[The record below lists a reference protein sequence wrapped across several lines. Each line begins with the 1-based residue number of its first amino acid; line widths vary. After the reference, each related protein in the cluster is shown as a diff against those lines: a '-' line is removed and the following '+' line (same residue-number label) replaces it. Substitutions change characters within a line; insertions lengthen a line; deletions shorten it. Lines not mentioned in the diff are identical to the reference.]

1 MDLSQLDLSQFN
13 FPFDRTLVA
22 KYPVQ
27 PRDHARLLVLTRSA
41 GEITDRRIND
51 LPDILRPGD
60 LLVVNNTKV
69 IPARLWAKKVPSGGR
84 VELLFVKEVG
94 EDHAEVLIQGRVGVG
109 QVVECE
115 GSARAQVVEKAP
127 GRTVI
132 HWLGP
137 GALRTWLL
145 AHGEIPL
152 PPYLKR
158 QPVSRDQEDY
168 QTVFAKV
175 EGAIAAPTAGLHF
188 TPQLITRLAEKGIGT
203 ATVTLHVGPGTFQPV
218 KTTNVKHHL
227 MHPEWFEV
235 SKETAERIG
244 EVRQRGGKVVAVGTT
259 VARSLESALDE
270 AGQLRPCSGE
280 TRLYI
285 LPGFQFRVVN
295 ALLTNFHFPET
306 TLLMLVSAF
315 AGLKEA
321 REAYEHAVRE
331 RYRFYSY
338 GDAMFIQE

>member
-1 MDLSQLDLSQFN
+1 MDLSDFN
-13 FPFDRTLVA
+13 FPFDQTLVA
-22 KYPVQ
+22 KHPVH
-27 PRDHARLLVLTRSA
+27 PRDHARLLVVTRPS
-41 GEITDRRIND
+41 GEVSDRQVKD

-69 IPARLWAKKVPSGGR
+69 LPARLRAKKVPSGGR
-84 VELLFVKEVG
+84 VELLFVKAVG
-94 EDHAEVLIQGRVGVG
+94 EDHAEVLINGRVGVG
-109 QVVECE
+109 QFVECE
-115 GSARAQVVEKAP
+115 GSVQAQIVEKEP

-137 GALRTWLL
+137 CALREWLL

-158 QPVSRDQEDY
+158 QSVSRDQEDY

-188 TPQLITRLAEKGIGT
+188 TPELIARLAAKGIQ
-203 ATVTLHVGPGTFQPV
+203 TVTITLHVGPGTFQPV
-218 KTTNVKHHL
+218 KTTDVKRHI

-235 SKETAERIG
+235 SEETAGKIR
-244 EVRQRGGKVVAVGTT
+244 EVRRRGGRIVAVGTT
-259 VARSLESALDE
+259 VARSLESAIDTT
-270 AGQLRPCSGE
+270 GQLRACSGE
-280 TRLYI
+280 TRLFI

-306 TLLMLVSAF
+306 TLLMLVAAF

-321 REAYEHAVRE
+321 RRAYGHAVRE

-338 GDAMFIQE
+338 GDAMLIQS

>member
-1 MDLSQLDLSQFN
+1 MYLSDFN
-13 FPFDRTLVA
+13 FPFDQMLVA
-22 KYPVQ
+22 KHPVH
-27 PRDHARLLVLTRSA
+27 PRDHARLLVLTRPA
-41 GEITDRRIND
+41 GEISDCQVKD

-69 IPARLWAKKVPSGGR
+69 LPARLWAKKVPSGGR
-84 VELLFVKEVG
+84 VELMFVKEIG
-94 EDHAEVLIQGRVGVG
+94 EGYAEVLMKGRVEVG
-109 QVVECE
+109 QLVECA
-115 GSARAQVVEKAP
+115 GTARAQVVEKEP

-137 GALRTWLL
+137 GTLREWLL

-158 QPVSRDQEDY
+158 RPLSRDQEDY

-188 TPQLITRLAEKGIGT
+188 TPQLLAQLAEKGIGM
-203 ATVTLHVGPGTFQPV
+203 ATITLHVGPGTFQPV
-218 KTTNVKHHL
+218 KTTDVERHL

-235 SKETAERIG
+235 SEETAGRIR
-244 EVRQRGGKVVAVGTT
+244 EVRQRGGRIVAVGTT
-259 VARSLESALDE
+259 VARSLESAIDE
-270 AGQLRPCSGE
+270 KGGLRQCSGE
-280 TRLYI
+280 TRLFI

-306 TLLMLVSAF
+306 TLLMLVAAF
-315 AGLKEA
+315 AGLQEA
-321 REAYEHAVRE
+321 RGAYEHAVRE

-338 GDAMFIQE
+338 GDAMLIQ

>member
-1 MDLSQLDLSQFN
+1 MDLSQFN
-13 FPFDRTLVA
+13 FPFDQSLVA
-22 KYPVQ
+22 KYPVH
-27 PRDHARLLVLTRSA
+27 PRDHARLLVLTRSV
-41 GEITDRRIND
+41 GELTDRHVKD

-60 LLVVNNTKV
+60 LLVVNDTKV

-94 EDHAEVLIQGRVGVG
+94 EDHAEVLIKGRVGVG
-109 QVVECE
+109 QCLECE
-115 GSARAQVVEKAP
+115 GGARAQVIEKEP

-132 HWLGP
+132 QWLGP
-137 GALRTWLL
+137 GALRTWLF

-158 QPVSRDQEDY
+158 QPVSGDQEDY

-188 TPQLITRLAEKGIGT
+188 TPQLITQLAEKGIGMST
-203 ATVTLHVGPGTFQPV
+203 ITLHVGPGTFQPV
-218 KTTNVKHHL
+218 KTTDVTRHM

-235 SKETAERIG
+235 SEETAERIR

-270 AGQLRPCSGE
+270 AGELRPCSGE

-315 AGLKEA
+315 AGLSEA
-321 REAYEHAVRE
+321 REAYAHAVRE

-338 GDAMFIQE
+338 GDAMLIQE

>member
-1 MDLSQLDLSQFN
+1 MDLSQFN
-13 FPFDRTLVA
+13 FPFDQTLVA
-22 KYPVQ
+22 KYPIH

-41 GEITDRRIND
+41 GDITDRQVKD

-69 IPARLWAKKVPSGGR
+69 IPARFWAKKVPSGGR
-84 VELLFVKEVG
+84 VELLFVKEIDQ
-94 EDHAEVLIQGRVGVG
+94 DHAEVLIQGRVRVG
-109 QVVECE
+109 QIVECE
-115 GSARAQVVEKAP
+115 GSARAQVVEKEP

-137 GALRTWLL
+137 GAMRTWLL
-145 AHGEIPL
+145 AYGEIPL

-158 QPVSRDQEDY
+158 QPVPGDQEDY

-188 TPQLITRLAEKGIGT
+188 TPQLLMKLAEKGIGT
-203 ATVTLHVGPGTFQPV
+203 ATVTLHVGPGTFQTV
-218 KTTNVKHHL
+218 KTANVTQHI

-235 SKETAERIG
+235 SEETAERIR

-270 AGQLRPCSGE
+270 TGRLISCSGE

-306 TLLMLVSAF
+306 TLLMLVSAL

-338 GDAMFIQE
+338 GDAMLIQE

>member
-1 MDLSQLDLSQFN
+1 MDLSQFN
-13 FPFDRTLVA
+13 FPFDQSLVA
-22 KYPVQ
+22 KYPVH
-27 PRDHARLLVLTRSA
+27 PRDHARLLVLTRSV
-41 GEITDRRIND
+41 GELTDRQVKD

-60 LLVVNNTKV
+60 LLVVNDTKV

-94 EDHAEVLIQGRVGVG
+94 EEHAEVLIKGRVGVG
-109 QVVECE
+109 QCLECE
-115 GSARAQVVEKAP
+115 GGARAQVVEREP

-137 GALRTWLL
+137 GSLRTWLL

-158 QPVSRDQEDY
+158 QPVSGDQEDY

-188 TPQLITRLAEKGIGT
+188 TPQLITQLAEKGIGM
-203 ATVTLHVGPGTFQPV
+203 ATITLHVGPGTFQPV
-218 KTTNVKHHL
+218 KTTDVTRHM

-235 SKETAERIG
+235 SEETAERIR

-259 VARSLESALDE
+259 VVRVLESCARRRGLP
-270 AGQLRPCSGE
+270 LGE
-280 TRLYI
+280 ERAETDIFIY
-285 LPGFQFRVVN
+285 PPFDFKVTGG
-295 ALLTNFHFPET
+295 LLTNFHLPKS

-315 AGLKEA
+315 ASRELIL
-321 REAYEHAVRE
+321 EAYRRAVEE
-331 RYRFYSY
+331 RYRFFSY
-338 GDAMFIQE
+338 GDCMLLL

>member
-1 MDLSQLDLSQFN
+1 MDLSQFN
-13 FPFDRTLVA
+13 FPFDQTLVA
-22 KYPVQ
+22 KYPVH

-41 GEITDRRIND
+41 GERADRYVKD

-109 QVVECE
+109 QFIECE
-115 GSARAQVVEKAP
+115 GGARAQVVEKEP

-137 GALRTWLL
+137 GALRAWLIG
-145 AHGEIPL
+145 HGEIPL

-175 EGAIAAPTAGLHF
+175 DGAIAAPTAGLHF
-188 TPQLITRLAEKGIGT
+188 TPQLITQLAEKGIGM
-203 ATVTLHVGPGTFQPV
+203 ATITLHVGPGTFLPV
-218 KTTNVKHHL
+218 KTTDVTRHI

-235 SKETAERIG
+235 PKETAERVR

-270 AGQLRPCSGE
+270 TGQLKPCSGE

-321 REAYEHAVRE
+321 REAYAHAVRE

-338 GDAMFIQE
+338 GDAMLIQE

>member
-1 MDLSQLDLSQFN
+1 MDLSDFN
-13 FPFDRTLVA
+13 FPFDQTLVA
-22 KYPVQ
+22 KHPVH
-27 PRDHARLLVLTRSA
+27 PRDHARLLVLTRPA
-41 GEITDRRIND
+41 GTISDRQVKD

-84 VELLFVKEVG
+84 VELMFVKEVG
-94 EDHAEVLIQGRVGVG
+94 KAHAEVLINGRVGVG
-109 QVVECE
+109 QFIECE
-115 GSARAQVVEKAP
+115 GGARAQVVEKEP

-137 GALRTWLL
+137 GPLWKWLL

-188 TPQLITRLAEKGIGT
+188 TPQLITQLEEKGIGM

-218 KTTNVKHHL
+218 KTTNVERHI
-227 MHPEWFEV
+227 MHPEWYEV
-235 SKETAERIG
+235 SEETARRIY
-244 EVRQRGGKVVAVGTT
+244 EVRQQGGRIVAVGTT
-259 VARSLESALDE
+259 VARSLESAIDE
-270 AGQLRPCSGE
+270 KGQLREYSGE
-280 TRLYI
+280 TRLFI

-295 ALLTNFHFPET
+295 ELLTNFHFPET
-306 TLLMLVSAF
+306 TLLMLVAAF

-321 REAYEHAVRE
+321 RGAYEHAVRE

-338 GDAMFIQE
+338 GDAMLIQ

>member
-1 MDLSQLDLSQFN
+1 MDLSQFN
-13 FPFDRTLVA
+13 FPFDQTLVA
-22 KYPVQ
+22 KYPVH

-41 GEITDRRIND
+41 GDITDRQVKD
-51 LPDILRPGD
+51 LPDILRSGD

-69 IPARLWAKKVPSGGR
+69 IPARFWAKKVPSGGR
-84 VELLFVKEVG
+84 VELLFVKEIDQ
-94 EDHAEVLIQGRVGVG
+94 DHAEVLIQGRVGVG
-109 QVVECE
+109 QIVECE
-115 GSARAQVVEKAP
+115 GSARAQVVEKEP

-137 GALRTWLL
+137 GAMRTWLL
-145 AHGEIPL
+145 AYGEIPL

-158 QPVSRDQEDY
+158 QPVPDDQEDY

-188 TPQLITRLAEKGIGT
+188 TPQLLMKLAEKGIGT

-218 KTTNVKHHL
+218 KTANVTQHI

-235 SKETAERIG
+235 SEETAERIR

-270 AGQLRPCSGE
+270 TGRLISCSGE

-306 TLLMLVSAF
+306 TLLMLVSAL

-338 GDAMFIQE
+338 GDAMLIQE

>member
-1 MDLSQLDLSQFN
+1 MHLSDFN
-13 FPFDRTLVA
+13 FPFDQTLVA
-22 KYPVQ
+22 KHPVH
-27 PRDHARLLVLTRSA
+27 PRDHARLLVLTRPSGA
-41 GEITDRRIND
+41 LSDRQVKD

-84 VELLFVKEVG
+84 VELMFVKGVG
-94 EDHAEVLIQGRVGVG
+94 EAHAEVLMKGRVGVG
-109 QVVECE
+109 QVIECE
-115 GSARAQVVEKAP
+115 GGARAQVVEKEP

-137 GALRTWLL
+137 GLLRDWLL

-168 QTVFAKV
+168 QTVFAKE

-188 TPQLITRLAEKGIGT
+188 TPQLITQLAEKGIGM

-218 KTTNVKHHL
+218 KTTDVERHI
-227 MHPEWFEV
+227 MHPEWYEV
-235 SKETAERIG
+235 SGETARIIR
-244 EVRQRGGKVVAVGTT
+244 EVRQQGGRIVAVGTT
-259 VARSLESALDE
+259 VARSLESAIDE
-270 AGQLRPCSGE
+270 KGQLSRCSGE
-280 TRLYI
+280 TRLFI
-285 LPGFQFRVVN
+285 LPGFQFQVVN
-295 ALLTNFHFPET
+295 VLLTNFHFPET

-315 AGLKEA
+315 AGLNEA
-321 REAYEHAVRE
+321 RMAYEHAVRE

-338 GDAMFIQE
+338 GDAMLIQ

>member
-1 MDLSQLDLSQFN
+1 MDLSQFN
-13 FPFDRTLVA
+13 FPFDQTLVA
-22 KYPVQ
+22 KYPVH
-27 PRDHARLLVLTRSA
+27 PRDHARLLVLTRST
-41 GEITDRRIND
+41 GDLTDRQVKD
-51 LPDILRPGD
+51 LPNLLRPGD

-84 VELLFVKEVG
+84 VELLFVKEMG
-94 EDHAEVLIQGRVGVG
+94 EDHAEVLIQGKVGVG
-109 QVVECE
+109 QIVECA
-115 GSARAQVVEKAP
+115 GSARAQVVEKEP

-137 GALRTWLL
+137 GSLRIWLL
-145 AHGEIPL
+145 SHGEIPL

-188 TPQLITRLAEKGIGT
+188 TPQLITQLAEKGIGT

-218 KTTNVKHHL
+218 KTTNIARHI

-235 SKETAERIG
+235 SEETAERIR
-244 EVRQRGGKVVAVGTT
+244 EVRKRGGRVIAVGTT

-270 AGQLRPCSGE
+270 TGELRPCSGE
-280 TRLYI
+280 TRLFI
-285 LPGFQFRVVN
+285 LPGFKFRVIDG
-295 ALLTNFHFPET
+295 LLTNFHFPET
-306 TLLMLVSAF
+306 TLLMLVAAF
-315 AGLKEA
+315 AGLEETRK
-321 REAYEHAVRE
+321 AYAHAVCG

-338 GDAMFIQE
+338 GDAMLILE

>member
-1 MDLSQLDLSQFN
+1 
-13 FPFDRTLVA
+13 
-22 KYPVQ
+22 
-27 PRDHARLLVLTRSA
+27 
-41 GEITDRRIND
+41 
-51 LPDILRPGD
+51 
-60 LLVVNNTKV
+60 
-69 IPARLWAKKVPSGGR
+69 
-84 VELLFVKEVG
+84 
-94 EDHAEVLIQGRVGVG
+94 
-109 QVVECE
+109 
-115 GSARAQVVEKAP
+115 
-127 GRTVI
+127 
-132 HWLGP
+132 
-137 GALRTWLL
+137 
-145 AHGEIPL
+145 
-152 PPYLKR
+152 
-158 QPVSRDQEDY
+158 EDY

>member
-1 MDLSQLDLSQFN
+1 MDLSQFN
-13 FPFDRTLVA
+13 FPFDQTLVA
-22 KYPVQ
+22 KYPVH

-41 GEITDRRIND
+41 GEITNRQVKD

-109 QVVECE
+109 QLIECE
-115 GSARAQVVEKAP
+115 GGARAQVVEKET

-175 EGAIAAPTAGLHF
+175 DGAIAAPTAGLHF
-188 TPQLITRLAEKGIGT
+188 TPQLITQLAEKGIGM
-203 ATVTLHVGPGTFQPV
+203 ATITLHVGPGTFQPV
-218 KTTNVKHHL
+218 KTTDVERHI

-235 SKETAERIG
+235 SEETAERIR
-244 EVRQRGGKVVAVGTT
+244 EVRRRGGKVVAVGTT

-270 AGQLRPCSGE
+270 TGQLRSCSGE

-315 AGLKEA
+315 VGLEEA
-321 REAYEHAVRE
+321 REAYAHAVRE

-338 GDAMFIQE
+338 GDAMLIQD

>member
-127 GRTVI
+127 G
-132 HWLGP
+132 
-137 GALRTWLL
+137 
-145 AHGEIPL
+145 
-152 PPYLKR
+152 
-158 QPVSRDQEDY
+158 
-168 QTVFAKV
+168 
-175 EGAIAAPTAGLHF
+175 
-188 TPQLITRLAEKGIGT
+188 
-203 ATVTLHVGPGTFQPV
+203 
-218 KTTNVKHHL
+218 
-227 MHPEWFEV
+227 
-235 SKETAERIG
+235 
-244 EVRQRGGKVVAVGTT
+244 
-259 VARSLESALDE
+259 
-270 AGQLRPCSGE
+270 
-280 TRLYI
+280 
-285 LPGFQFRVVN
+285 
-295 ALLTNFHFPET
+295 
-306 TLLMLVSAF
+306 
-315 AGLKEA
+315 
-321 REAYEHAVRE
+321 
-331 RYRFYSY
+331 
-338 GDAMFIQE
+338 

>member
-1 MDLSQLDLSQFN
+1 MDLSQFN
-13 FPFDRTLVA
+13 FPFDQTLVA
-22 KYPVQ
+22 KYPVR

-41 GEITDRRIND
+41 GEITDRQVKD

-84 VELLFVKEVG
+84 VELLFVKEID
-94 EDHAEVLIQGRVGVG
+94 EDHAEVLIQGRVAIG
-109 QVVECE
+109 QIVECE
-115 GSARAQVVEKAP
+115 GSACAQVVEKEP

-137 GALRTWLL
+137 GALRAWLL
-145 AHGEIPL
+145 SHGEIPL

-158 QPVSRDQEDY
+158 QPVARDQEDY

-175 EGAIAAPTAGLHF
+175 DGAIAAPTAGLHF
-188 TPQLITRLAEKGIGT
+188 TPQLITQLAEKGIGT
-203 ATVTLHVGPGTFQPV
+203 ATITLHVGPGTFQPV
-218 KTTNVKHHL
+218 KATDVERHV

-235 SKETAERIG
+235 SEATARRIC
-244 EVRQRGGKVVAVGTT
+244 EVRKRGGRIVAVGTT

-270 AGQLRPCSGE
+270 TGELRACSGE
-280 TRLYI
+280 TRLFI
-285 LPGFQFRVVN
+285 VPGFQFRVIDG
-295 ALLTNFHFPET
+295 LLTNFHFPET

-315 AGLKEA
+315 AGLGEA
-321 REAYEHAVRE
+321 REAYAHAVRE

-338 GDAMFIQE
+338 GDAMLIQE